1 MSKFKTWLDDFV
13 NGCDGIAV
21 YFVDDTNQIHDSDI
35 DTNVL
40 AKFRASFCK
49 DLRAKY
55 TESDDFEVDKLS
67 TFEERPHTLYG
78 YDFSKSEMPKEF
90 QLTQQVLDIKPTDTI
105 LKYKVKASK
114 LSGIR
119 GAIVLLTKGI
129 SESIA
134 FYQHIFPVSL
144 LGPDKGVLN
153 LTTHATRLIELESD
167 VLKLNTKFVFMQCK
181 HGYFVENVN
190 VLETNLHFKKAIN
203 TRAKKYAGD
212 ILTMGLV
219 EDTAIILDRIE
230 KEPTYAKKLINAYKN
245 SIVISQNVPST
256 AMIKFAQK
264 KDYYKNHLKPSSD
277 GKSFVIDK
285 VTNSKRFL
293 ELLNDNFLKSELT
306 DTEYLARSKK
316 AFKKS

>member
-1 MSKFKTWLDDFV
+1 MSKFKTWLEDFI

-21 YFVDDTNQIHDSDI
+21 YFVDDANQIHDSDI
-35 DTNVL
+35 DSKVL
-40 AKFRASFCK
+40 AKFRTAFCQ
-49 DLRAKY
+49 DLRKKY
-55 TESDDFEVDKLS
+55 TDSDDFEVEKLS

-78 YDFSKSEMPKEF
+78 YDFSPREMPLEF
-90 QLTQQVLDIKPTDTI
+90 KLTKNVLDIKPTDTI
-105 LKYKVKASK
+105 PKYQVKANK

-167 VLKLNTKFVFMQCK
+167 VLKLNTKFVFMQCT
-181 HGYFVENVN
+181 HGYFVENVG

-203 TRAKKYAGD
+203 TRAKKYAGE
-212 ILTMGLV
+212 ILSMGLV
-219 EDTAIILDRIE
+219 EDTTVILERIE
-230 KEPTYAKKLINAYKN
+230 KEPTYAKKLISAYKN
-245 SIVISQNVPST
+245 SMVISQKIPISD
-256 AMIKFAQK
+256 MITFAQK
-264 KDYYKNHLKPSSD
+264 KEYYSKYLKPSKN
-277 GKSFVIDK
+277 GKSLVVDG
-285 VTNSKRFL
+285 VTKSKRFL

-306 DTEYLARSKK
+306 NTEYLARSKK
-316 AFKKS
+316 AFK